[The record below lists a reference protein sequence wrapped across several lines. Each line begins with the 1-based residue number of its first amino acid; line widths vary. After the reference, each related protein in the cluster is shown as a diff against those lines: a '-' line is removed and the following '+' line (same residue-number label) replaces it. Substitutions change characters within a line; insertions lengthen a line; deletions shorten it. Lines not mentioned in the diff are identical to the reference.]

1 MSITINF
8 TVSDPDV
15 VSAKLYESDGS
26 SGPFSH
32 VYTEAITPS
41 STSITYSSGS
51 DTKWYYVTFVDS
63 VGGESAPS
71 TIVYGG
77 GESWED
83 VMISLF
89 RTATNDWSA
98 PQRNDDLT
106 IKRQLVLSAS
116 EVYTMAKAVMPFSC
130 EYTFNVDAGSGNNWD
145 IVPDPIYGCKDPN
158 FVNLW
163 LLKAQCDNSRSS
175 FSSVAANAIK
185 IKDGD
190 SSIDTSAGI
199 NGYKALL
206 EADGGPCDQFSKAW
220 KTYLYS
226 DPNGAN
232 TYMKTTFSNLGSD
245 YIPNYIHIER
255 S

>member
-145 IVPDPIYGCKDPN
+145 IVPDPIYGCKIQILLICGCLKLNVIIQDLHSVVLPQMPLRLKMVILLLTHLLVSTVTRH
-158 FVNLW
+158 FLKQMVDLAINLARRGKHIYTVI
-163 LLKAQCDNSRSS
+163 L
-175 FSSVAANAIK
+175 
-185 IKDGD
+185 
-190 SSIDTSAGI
+190 T
-199 NGYKALL
+199 
-206 EADGGPCDQFSKAW
+206 EP
-220 KTYLYS
+220 
-226 DPNGAN
+226 
-232 TYMKTTFSNLGSD
+232 
-245 YIPNYIHIER
+245 IHT
-255 S
+255 